1 MDHDPYG
8 LSDRPF
14 QLTPDPR
21 FYFESATHR
30 KAMTYLGYGLA
41 QGEGFIVVTGEVGT
55 GKTMLVGRLLATID
69 RSRLTAINLVS
80 TQLEGED
87 ILRIVAL
94 ALGVA
99 TDVAAKGQL
108 LARIER
114 FLHEQ
119 ARSGKRTLLIV
130 DEAQNL
136 PISAL
141 EELRMLSN
149 FQYGGQ
155 ALLQIFLLGQPEF
168 REALAQPRFEQLRQ
182 RVIATH
188 HLTAMG
194 GDEVAPY
201 IMHRLACAGWKGTP
215 RFTQD
220 AYEAFHR
227 LSGGIPRRLNMLA
240 GRVMLQGAI
249 ERLTD
254 IDGEVVEDVAADLA
268 SESIMP
274 ADGPQPLARAMPPV
288 SEPAP
293 SLAPY
298 PAPAPAEPPL
308 ASEPSRAPEPQWA
321 AAPAPAPPQPQWAA
335 APAAA
340 PPQPV
345 YAAPTQAPGPASYTS
360 YSPDEEDEPA
370 VRQVQPDP
378 FVGLASHIPPPAI
391 EQPPRYDGYVPP
403 EAVVPP
409 PPIGSPLP
417 PLRAVEE
424 APVPTPAPA
433 PAPAPAWA
441 SVPQPA
447 AAPSPDAPAPASR
460 PAYQPPVAE
469 PPAAPPPAVAAADP
483 VVADYAAR
491 NAELEARLAE
501 QEAMLRRTLS
511 LLVELVETDPQL
523 PKDPQGSGNGGNQD
537 AA

>member
-1 MDHDPYG
+1 LDHDPYG

-55 GKTMLVGRLLATID
+55 GKTMLVGRLMATID

-119 ARSGKRTLLIV
+119 ARGGKRTLLIV

-136 PISAL
+136 PVSAL

-168 REALAQPRFEQLRQ
+168 RDALAQPRFEQLRQ

-188 HLTAMG
+188 HLTPMTP
-194 GDEVAPY
+194 DEVAPY
-201 IMHRLACAGWKGTP
+201 VLHRLACAGWKGTP
-215 RFTQD
+215 RFTQN
-220 AYEAFHR
+220 AYDAFHR
-227 LSGGIPRRLNMLA
+227 YSDGVPRRLNMLA

-249 ERLTD
+249 ERLID
-254 IDGEVVEDVAADLA
+254 IDAEVVEDVAADLA

-274 ADGPQPLARAMPPV
+274 AAGPQPLAQAMPHNQYDQTVAQAAAQAAAQQP
-288 SEPAP
+288 
-293 SLAPY
+293 LASTPFPMLT
-298 PAPAPAEPPL
+298 PAPAPVP
-308 ASEPSRAPEPQWA
+308 A
-321 AAPAPAPPQPQWAA
+321 AAPAPPPVPGPSPSPGPSSYSSYAVPEDDA
-335 APAAA
+335 APVA
-340 PPQPV
+340 PVTSFSVDQRPIASV
-345 YAAPTQAPGPASYTS
+345 LPG
-360 YSPDEEDEPA
+360 D
-370 VRQVQPDP
+370 V
-378 FVGLASHIPPPAI
+378 PPPAI
-391 EQPPRYDGYVPP
+391 QQPPRYDGQGPAVAPLTPLIPP
-403 EAVVPP
+403 
-409 PPIGSPLP
+409 SRP
-417 PLRAVEE
+417 PLRAAEPMRE
-424 APVPTPAPA
+424 PPLQPSYMPPSFAAEPLAPPQPSYTPPSFVPPPQQPPLYQAPA
-433 PAPAPAWA
+433 P
-441 SVPQPA
+441 VQPQPA
-447 AAPSPDAPAPASR
+447 AAPSQPQAPGSS
-460 PAYQPPVAE
+460 E
-469 PPAAPPPAVAAADP
+469 EI
-483 VVADYAAR
+483 DYAAR

-511 LLVELVETDPQL
+511 LLVELVETDPL
-523 PKDPQGSGNGGNQD
+523 PPDTPQGGGGGQ
-537 AA
+537 A

>member
-21 FYFESATHR
+21 FYFESSTHR

-55 GKTMLVGRLLATID
+55 GKTMLVGRLMATID

-149 FQYGGQ
+149 FQFGGQ

-168 REALAQPRFEQLRQ
+168 RDALAQPRFEQLRQ

-188 HLTAMG
+188 HLTAMNP
-194 GDEVAPY
+194 DEAAPY

-215 RFTQD
+215 RFTQT
-220 AYEAFHR
+220 AYDAFHR
-227 LSGGIPRRLNMLA
+227 LSDGIPRRLNMLA

-274 ADGPQPLARAMPPV
+274 AEGPQPMAQAMPYYPDL
-288 SEPAP
+288 PAG
-293 SLAPY
+293 
-298 PAPAPAEPPL
+298 
-308 ASEPSRAPEPQWA
+308 
-321 AAPAPAPPQPQWAA
+321 AAPIGVPMSPTVNMASPSAA
-335 APAAA
+335 HAAA
-340 PPQPV
+340 PPMAPGLPTYDSYLSV
-345 YAAPTQAPGPASYTS
+345 DDEPDIPAAPVSYNPTTYDPDSYNPNSYT
-360 YSPDEEDEPA
+360 PPA
-370 VRQVQPDP
+370 DP
-378 FVGLASHIPPPAI
+378 FAALPAEIPPPAI
-391 EQPPRYDGYVPP
+391 QQPPRYDGYVPP
-403 EAVVPP
+403 EVAPQVPP
-409 PPIGSPLP
+409 ITSPRPQLRTVEPLP
-417 PLRAVEE
+417 
-424 APVPTPAPA
+424 
-433 PAPAPAWA
+433 
-441 SVPQPA
+441 
-447 AAPSPDAPAPASR
+447 
-460 PAYQPPVAE
+460 QPPFAPE
-469 PPAAPPPAVAAADP
+469 PPAEQPFFESAPPAASYQAPSHQPPAGEPAASPPAAGAQDMI
-483 VVADYAAR
+483 DYAAR

-511 LLVELVETDPQL
+511 LLVELVESDL
-523 PKDPQGSGNGGNQD
+523 PTPQGPQGDGSGGNQD